1 MSKKF
6 DKKTLVII
14 VVVIA
19 LIVLGVGGFAFWNLR
34 KRQDDQNSLGATA
47 KCGDVFQCIDKLDP
61 NSSLEEMNKTVG
73 SEAELA
79 TEDEKSKIYKWTL
92 ADDTTIEARIETY
105 KNESTGE
112 TKSFT
117 TLSINYP
124 ENLARHDADFSRW
137 DEIQSK
143 MNQEEGITYD
153 EFIEMVGG
161 IDGTIS
167 EKAQDSKKYQWFDND
182 GGYLSARFDDQT
194 TKCTFATGRI

>member
-47 KCGDVFQCIDKLDP
+47 KCGAVFQCIDKLDP

-182 GGYLSARFDDQT
+182 GGYLSASFDDQT